1 MRIVKEFHSNDRLAL
16 FVSVRRGQIFF
27 IEMQQL
33 QMSELSIKLVTASH
47 LTVSLDLCL
56 DRLSV
61 AICHCMNQNAWVDE
75 ITLTTLRYRDWDGA
89 TAKRFG
95 KFKY

>member
-47 LTVSLDLCL
+47 LTVSIDLGLDMW
-56 DRLSV
+56 SV
-61 AICHCMNQNAWVDE
+61 AICHCMSAWVDE
-75 ITLTTLRYRDWDGA
+75 ITLTTLRHRDWDGA